1 MKFKKITYNIDWSRG
16 EFDGVYKRVE
26 GYAINFYPVRIC
38 VRKRC
43 RGWWVVDHYDSGMA
57 INIGIF
63 DGSTRE
69 SAAIAAMKKMYKA
82 ISSGLFQR
90 SVAKN
95 EAKLGMVMWQ

>member
-1 MKFKKITYNIDWSRG
+1 MKFKKITYNIDWSCG
-16 EFDGVYKRVE
+16 EFNGETKRVE
-26 GYAINFYPVRIC
+26 GYAVNFYPVRIC

-69 SAAIAAMKKMYKA
+69 SAAIAAMKKMYNGIVSGEYQTNIAQLEAK
-82 ISSGLFQR
+82 SGL
-90 SVAKN
+90 V
-95 EAKLGMVMWQ
+95 LWQ